1 MKASEYIAHKRQLDG
16 ANQSVL
22 DHLKDVGDLAEGFAG
37 KAGLGNA
44 GRVVG
49 LLHDFGKYSA
59 DFQHYIKSATG
70 DYDRDDAEYVDAGS
84 LRGKIDHSSAGA
96 QWIWHKLRIVGQAG
110 QGELCG
116 QILSLCIAS
125 HHSGLIDCIDKE
137 DEPAFQRRMN
147 KAEEKTHLSE
157 CQANADKELLE
168 LLEGIG
174 GADLV
179 KELFEELQKLADFQ
193 KSVRDGLTV
202 IESFRI
208 GFLTRFLFSCL
219 IDADR
224 LNSAEFE
231 LPERRTERIA
241 RSSDKSW
248 SVAIGRLEEW
258 LESRPAEN
266 YVDELR
272 REISENCQSRSG
284 DRQGIYTLTVPTG
297 GGKTYASLRY
307 AMHHAQAHNLD
318 RIIYVI
324 PYTSIIE
331 QNADAIRNVIERDG
345 DEFPWV
351 LEQHSNLEPEQQTWQ
366 SKLVS
371 ENWDAPI
378 VLTTTVQLLE
388 AMFAGGTRGVRR
400 LHQLANAV
408 LVFDEIQT
416 LPVNC
421 VHLFCNA
428 INFLVDHCG
437 TTAVLCTATQPLLNQ
452 LRSPDKGQLD
462 IPQGNELAGPV
473 AKHFTALRRV
483 DIRDMCKAGGWS
495 VSEVSDL
502 FLEQYRSVGS
512 CLLIVNTKAWAKSV
526 YEECKEQICTEG
538 LFHLSTSQ
546 CAAHRK
552 ELLSTIR
559 FRLDSGLPVMCVS
572 TQLIEAGVDVDF
584 ACVIR
589 FVAGLDSIAQAAGRC
604 NRNGRLRD
612 ADGNLVKGLVYV
624 VNPDHEATGMLK
636 DIQVGKEVA
645 ERVLS
650 EAHDDFLA
658 PSAMERYFQY
668 YFFNR
673 ADDMSYPLKPSQVG
687 RTTSILNMLSTNQ
700 ASNYEYPGRGQ
711 KVPLMKHSFK
721 EAAKQFKAIDA
732 PTEGVVVPYGRGVEL
747 INELC
752 ASPKEFDPGTY
763 YQKLREA
770 QQYSVNLFPNVLD
783 KLKEVGAL
791 QEVQDGYGVY
801 YLREEHY
808 SATLGVSIS
817 EVAGQSFLGVW

>member
-1 MKASEYIAHKRQLDG
+1 MNKTEYLAHRRQIDG

-22 DHLKDVGDLAEGFAG
+22 DHLQEVGALAEEFAC
-37 KAGLGNA
+37 KVGLGNA
-44 GRVVG
+44 GRLIG

-59 DFQHYIKSATG
+59 DFQRYIRSATG
-70 DYDRDDAEYVDAGS
+70 DYDKDDEDYVDAGS
-84 LRGKIDHSSAGA
+84 LKGKIDHSSAGA
-96 QWIWHKLRIVGQAG
+96 QWIWQRMRSIGGAG

-125 HHSGLIDCIDKE
+125 HHSGLIDCIDKDDTPTFLE
-137 DEPAFQRRMN
+137 RMG
-147 KAEEKTHLSE
+147 KSEEKVHSLE
-157 CQANADKELLE
+157 CQANADKELVEELE
-168 LLEGIG
+168 HIAGV
-174 GADLV
+174 DQV
-179 KELFEELQKLADFQ
+179 KEFFERLQRLADFQ
-193 KSVRDGLTV
+193 NGIRNSFTV
-202 IESFRI
+202 IDSFNI

-231 LPERRTERIA
+231 SPERHTDRLA
-241 RSSDKSW
+241 RASDQSW
-248 SVAIGRLEEW
+248 SVAICRLEER
-258 LESRPAEN
+258 LKELPIRN
-266 YVDELR
+266 YVDKLR
-272 REISENCQSRSG
+272 NEISQNCQARSG
-284 DRQGIYTLTVPTG
+284 ERKGIYTLTVPTG
-297 GGKTYASLRY
+297 SGKPYASLRH
-307 AMHHAQAHNLD
+307 AQHHAQAHNLD

-331 QNADAIRNVIERDG
+331 QNAQAIREVVERDG
-345 DEFPWV
+345 DAFSWV

-388 AMFAGGTRGVRR
+388 AMFGGGTRGVRR

-452 LRSPDKGQLD
+452 LRSPEKGQLD
-462 IPQGNELAGPV
+462 IPPGNELAGRV
-473 AKHFTALRRV
+473 ARHFEALRRV
-483 DIRDMCKAGGWS
+483 AIRDMCKAGGWS

-502 FLEQYRSVGS
+502 TLEQHRTVGS

-526 YEECKEQICTEG
+526 YEGCKEHIRTES
-538 LFHLSTSQ
+538 LFHLSTNQ
-546 CAAHRK
+546 CPAHRK
-552 ELLSTIR
+552 QLLSMIR
-559 FRLDSGLPVMCVS
+559 SRLEKGLPVLCVS

-604 NRNGRLRD
+604 NRNGRLKD
-612 ADGNLVKGLVYV
+612 ADGDLAQGQVYV
-624 VNPDHEATGMLK
+624 VNPDHETTGMLK

-658 PSAMERYFQY
+658 PAAMERYFQY
-668 YFFNR
+668 YFFSR
-673 ADDMSYPLKPSQVG
+673 ADDMCYPLTAAQVG
-687 RTTSILNMLSTNQ
+687 RTTSILNMLSANQ
-700 ASNYEYPGRGQ
+700 GSNYEYSGSGRR
-711 KVPLMKHSFK
+711 VPLMKHSFK

-732 PTEGVVVPYGRGVEL
+732 PTEGVVVPYGRGAEL

-752 ASPKEFDPGTY
+752 ALAKEFDPGTY
-763 YQKLREA
+763 YKKLREA
-770 QQYSVNLFPNVLD
+770 QQYSVNLFPNVFE
-783 KLKEVGAL
+783 KLRGAGAL
-791 QEVQDGYGVY
+791 HEVQEGYGIY
-801 YLREEHY
+801 YLKEEHY
-808 SATLGVSIS
+808 SAALGVSIN
-817 EVAGQSFLGVW
+817 EVAGQSFLGV